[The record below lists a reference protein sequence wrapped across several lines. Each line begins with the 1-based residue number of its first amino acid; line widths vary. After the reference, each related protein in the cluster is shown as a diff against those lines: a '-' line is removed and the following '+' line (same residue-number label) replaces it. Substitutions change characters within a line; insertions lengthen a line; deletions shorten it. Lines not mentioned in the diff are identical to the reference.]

1 MYNIS
6 KNRVILL
13 KKEGEPPMDEV
24 WVNIGVALISGLCV
38 AVPSVVATL
47 SSNKAHDQVV
57 DEKMKIMSEDI
68 KSVDT
73 KIDKYASNA
82 DILKERLIVVEQSA
96 KSAHHRIDDITSQL
110 NIKEHRK
117 DR

>member
-1 MYNIS
+1 MN
-6 KNRVILL
+6 
-13 KKEGEPPMDEV
+13 EV
-24 WVNIGVALISGLCV
+24 WATILVSVISGACV
-38 AVPSVVATL
+38 AIPSVVATV

-57 DEKMKIMSEDI
+57 DEKMKNMSEDI

-110 NIKEHRK
+110 HITENRK